1 MSALAASE
9 AYRRWAPS
17 YERENPVTV
26 LDCELVDLL
35 SPKPAGLRLLDVGCG
50 TGRRIVG
57 TGAASAVGVEPCA
70 EMLSAGRQ
78 AHAFGPEVRLIEGD
92 ARALPLAD
100 GAFDLVWCRLVIG
113 HLAECATAYREMSRV
128 AASGGHVV
136 VTDFH
141 PAACAAGMRRT
152 FRDGDDVVEVAHYIH
167 GAELQIAAAR
177 AAGLTLIDRAEA
189 AGGATVRPFF
199 EAAGRMDLYEKQSG
213 VPLVSALL
221 FNRDA

>member
-1 MSALAASE
+1 MRTLEARE

-17 YERENPVTV
+17 YEQENPVTV
-26 LDCELVDLL
+26 LDCELVDQL
-35 SPKPAGLRLLDVGCG
+35 SPSPRELRLLDVGCG
-50 TGRRIVG
+50 TGRRLAG
-57 TGAASAVGVEPCA
+57 TGAACAVGVEPCA
-70 EMLSAGRQ
+70 EMLLAGRQ
-78 AHAFGPEVRLIEGD
+78 THAFGPEVRLIEGD

-113 HLAECATAYREMSRV
+113 HLAECETAYQEMGRV
-128 AASGGHVV
+128 VAGGGHVV

-141 PAACAAGMRRT
+141 AAAYAAGMRRT
-152 FRDGDDVVEVAHYIH
+152 FRDGGKVVEAAHYVH
-167 GAELQIAAAR
+167 DAEAQIAAAR

-221 FNRDA
+221 FRRDA